1 MTKFSLEGSR
11 ESHEDTYDVLRQSLF
26 FDNLSYFVGQS
37 FEFPMKLHAL
47 KLTIGFQLRLAHTP
61 SSWLVNQATLL
72 PRPLVKQGF
81 DT

>member
-1 MTKFSLEGSR
+1 MKTHMMSYVKVCSLT
-11 ESHEDTYDVLRQSLF
+11 TYHILLAKV
-26 FDNLSYFVGQS
+26 

-61 SSWLVNQATLL
+61 SSCLVNQATLL